1 MTLVAL
7 IRHGPTEWTEQKR
20 IQGGTDV
27 PLSEDGRAAVRS
39 WRLPDAVDGFAWAA
53 SPLARARETAL
64 ILGAPADLT
73 IEARL
78 AEMNWGAWEGKSLR
92 ALRTEMG
99 ETMAANESRG
109 LDFRPPGGESP
120 RDVLARLG
128 SWLKDRAASDTPS
141 IAVTHKGVIRAALA
155 LATGWDMTAAP
166 PHRLSWATAHLFSLG
181 ADGVPEI
188 KELNVNLRKAI

>member
-20 IQGGTDV
+20 IQGCTDV
-27 PLSEDGRAAVRS
+27 PLSEAGRTAVRS
-39 WRLPDAVDGFAWAA
+39 WQLPDAVDNFVWAT
-53 SPLARARETAL
+53 SPLARARETA
-64 ILGAPADLT
+64 ITLGAPPDLA
-73 IEARL
+73 IEPRL

-92 ALRTEMG
+92 TLRAEMG

-128 SWLKDRAASDTPS
+128 SWLKDRAAGDASFV
-141 IAVTHKGVIRAALA
+141 AVTHKGVIRAALA
-155 LATGWDMTAAP
+155 LATGWDMTTAP
-166 PHRLSWATAHLFSLG
+166 PHRLSWAAAHLFSLG
-181 ADGVPEI
+181 TDGAPEI
-188 KELNVNLRKAI
+188 KQLNINLKKGI